1 MVHNV
6 PFKFGDQTFLYKVC
20 VAQIKELCLFGLT
33 FLKETSCVFDLASD
47 ILKISGNVFTI
58 KVAVLSKLQVSR
70 VSVAKK
76 KTVKPPSEVT

>member
-20 VAQIKELCLFGLT
+20 VAPIKELCLLGLD
-33 FLKETSCVFDLASD
+33 FLKETSFVFDLSSD

-58 KVAVLSKLQVSR
+58 KVAVLPELQVSR

-76 KTVKPPSEVT
+76 KNKQ